1 VKVTFL
7 QSGGFVGAPKG
18 CDVDSA
24 LLEPEAARE
33 IEKLVE
39 GSGLTA
45 SGKFLS
51 GTARDLKQYEIVVE
65 RNMGHDEVPGERKG
79 RASGSSAVRVVFD
92 DASVPAQARALLS
105 YLKQRAR
112 PRPPA

>member
-1 VKVTFL
+1 MKVSFL

-18 CDVDSA
+18 CEIDSA

-33 IEKLVE
+33 IEKLVHD
-39 GSGLTA
+39 SGLTA

-51 GTARDLKQYEIVVE
+51 GTARDLKQYEIVLKQ
-65 RNMGHDEVPGERKG
+65 DQAPGDRL
-79 RASGSSAVRVVFD
+79 GSSAVRVVFD
-92 DASVPAQARALLS
+92 DASVPAPARALLS

-112 PRPPA
+112 PRPPT

>member
-1 VKVTFL
+1 VKVSFL

-33 IEKLVE
+33 IEKLVHD
-39 GSGLTA
+39 SGLTA

-51 GTARDLKQYEIVVE
+51 GTARDLKQYEIVLE
-65 RNMGHDEVPGERKG
+65 PGEVPDEKTGKG
-79 RASGSSAVRVVFD
+79 HGSSAVRLVFD
-92 DASVPAQARALLS
+92 DASVPAPARALLS

-112 PRPPA
+112 PRPPT